1 MAETT
6 TIMVRMDGRSIQRN
20 IERIKFARD
29 HAEVGTQEYETLSNE
44 LMKEYEILRK
54 YKDSRFYVDPRFWR
68 PYWWL
73 AELHSL
79 RFVWTRRIRRQLR
92 LPSLSRNYLNLV
104 DG

>member
-54 YKDSRFYVDPRFWR
+54 YKDSRFYVDPKV
-68 PYWWL
+68 L
-73 AELHSL
+73 ATL
-79 RFVWTRRIRRQLR
+79 
-92 LPSLSRNYLNLV
+92 LV
-104 DG
+104 VGGIAFFAICLDQENPKAIKIAQFITKLFKFG